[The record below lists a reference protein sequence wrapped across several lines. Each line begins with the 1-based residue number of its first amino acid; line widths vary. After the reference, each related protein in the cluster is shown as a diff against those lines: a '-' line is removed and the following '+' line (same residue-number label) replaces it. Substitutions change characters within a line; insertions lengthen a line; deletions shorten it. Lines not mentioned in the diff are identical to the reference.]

1 MRLCSTCGNEI
12 DDDVVRCPFCDSHQV
27 PLRGRKTRRRQ
38 PLVDINLKS
47 GLPTVKEALRR
58 LDVML
63 EGARSRGARVV
74 RVIHGYGSTGGGG
87 KIRAATRR
95 RLTLL
100 ERKGQI
106 RQFLPGEQYSEL
118 TDKGRELLRGY
129 PMLENSLRT
138 DRSNRGITLVE
149 L

>member
-12 DDDVVRCPFCDSHQV
+12 DDDVLRCPFCDSQQV
-27 PLRGRKTRRRQ
+27 PGAATKRRRRQ

-95 RLTLL
+95 RLTVLKL
-100 ERKGQI
+100 KGQI
-106 RQFLPGEQYSEL
+106 RQFLRGEHYSEL
-118 TDKGRELLRGY
+118 TDKGRALLRAY
-129 PMLENSLRT
+129 PVLENSLRT
-138 DRSNRGITLVE
+138 DRLNRGITFVE